1 MTQNKILS
9 IENVTMKFG
18 GLTAVNDV
26 SMDILSNDLAAIIG
40 PNGAGKTTLFNV
52 ITGIYKPTTGKVVFD
67 QQPLKKF
74 KPSDITKLG
83 IARTFQNIRLFK
95 DLTVLD
101 NIRLG
106 KHTRIKYSFLDGI
119 LRRPAFFLEEKKI
132 ESECDDL
139 LKLFK
144 LDHKKYLL
152 AKNLSY
158 GEQRKLEMIRAI
170 ATQPKLLLLDEPA
183 AGMNPTETK
192 ELMELIRLIRDQFKI
207 AVVLIE
213 HDMKL
218 VMGLAE
224 KIFVLNYGNL
234 IASGSPKEVQ
244 NNKKVIEAY
253 LGSDMNLD
261 EEVSAT

>member
-1 MTQNKILS
+1 MTLEKILA

-18 GLTAVNDV
+18 GLTAVNEV
-26 SMDILSNDLAAIIG
+26 SFEINSNDLAAIIG

-52 ITGIYKPTTGKVVFD
+52 ITGIYKPTIGQVVFNNM
-67 QQPLKKF
+67 PLKKL
-74 KPSDITKLG
+74 KPSDITQLG

-106 KHTRIKYSFLDGI
+106 KHSRIKYSFLDGI
-119 LRRPAFFLEEKKI
+119 LRLGAFKEEEKKI
-132 ESECDDL
+132 ELECDEL
-139 LKLFK
+139 LSLFK

-170 ATQPKLLLLDEPA
+170 ATKPKLLLLDEPA

-192 ELMELIRLIRDQFKI
+192 DLMELIRLIRDQFKI

-224 KIFVLNYGNL
+224 KIFVLDYGNL
-234 IASGSPKEVQ
+234 IASGTPVEVQ
-244 NNKKVIEAY
+244 NNKKVVEAY
-253 LGSDMNLD
+253 LGADVAVESGG
-261 EEVSAT
+261 ATL

>member
-101 NIRLG
+101 NI
-106 KHTRIKYSFLDGI
+106 
-119 LRRPAFFLEEKKI
+119 
-132 ESECDDL
+132 
-139 LKLFK
+139 
-144 LDHKKYLL
+144 
-152 AKNLSY
+152 
-158 GEQRKLEMIRAI
+158 
-170 ATQPKLLLLDEPA
+170 
-183 AGMNPTETK
+183 
-192 ELMELIRLIRDQFKI
+192 
-207 AVVLIE
+207 
-213 HDMKL
+213 
-218 VMGLAE
+218 
-224 KIFVLNYGNL
+224 
-234 IASGSPKEVQ
+234 EVKQ
-244 NNKKVIEAY
+244 
-253 LGSDMNLD
+253 
-261 EEVSAT
+261 